1 MTITQALKAE
11 RANQLDVDGITELV
25 NSMAF
30 SKDGGDL
37 LPRSRESVLQA
48 VPEFF
53 VVRSAG
59 RVVGCVAVINM
70 GPGLAEVRSL
80 AVDPGLQGQG
90 AGRLLVNSCLE
101 EARERRVHTL
111 FALTRRPAFFERLGF
126 HQAEVVHFPKK
137 VWQDCYV
144 CPRFVECDEV
154 AVVLEIQRS
163 GADAAPNPPGEGEW
177 KR

>member
-1 MTITQALKAE
+1 MTIAQVLQSE
-11 RANQLDVDGITELV
+11 RANHLDVDGITELV

-37 LPRSRESVLQA
+37 LPRSRESVTQA
-48 VPEFF
+48 IPEFF
-53 VVRSAG
+53 VVRREG
-59 RVVGCVAVINM
+59 RVVGCVAVTNM

-90 AGRLLVNSCLE
+90 AGRLLVNSCLD
-101 EARERRVHTL
+101 EARDRGVHTL

-154 AVVLEIQRS
+154 AVVLEIEP
-163 GADAAPNPPGEGEW
+163 AAGRAGEDRGTEW
-177 KR
+177 RR